1 MSETIVTLQAEYDAL
16 CDRLEAVDAAGH
28 AEGAD
33 ELAWKNSRDE
43 LINMIQEIST
53 ILSDLRAR
61 EDNQ

>member
-1 MSETIVTLQAEYDAL
+1 MSEKIVTLQAEYDAL
-16 CDRLEAVDAAGH
+16 CDRLEVVDAAGH

-33 ELAWKNSRDE
+33 ELVWKNSRDE
-43 LINMIQEIST
+43 LINMIQETST